1 MKRVLFL
8 HFPFQYKWKTMIVK
22 MYLATLLVSIGV
34 VMSSPML
41 DTKVDGDNV
50 VIDINLKLNL
60 NDLMKTKNNVT
71 ALGNFFQQN

>member
-1 MKRVLFL
+1 
-8 HFPFQYKWKTMIVK
+8 

-60 NDLMKTKNNVT
+60 YDLMKTKNNVT

>member
-1 MKRVLFL
+1 
-8 HFPFQYKWKTMIVK
+8 

-60 NDLMKTKNNVT
+60 DDLMKTKNNVT

>member
-1 MKRVLFL
+1 
-8 HFPFQYKWKTMIVK
+8 
-22 MYLATLLVSIGV
+22 MYLATFLVSIGV

-60 NDLMKTKNNVT
+60 YDLMKTKNNVT
-71 ALGNFFQQN
+71 ALGNFFQQNQVSGEG

>member
-1 MKRVLFL
+1 
-8 HFPFQYKWKTMIVK
+8 
-22 MYLATLLVSIGV
+22 MYLATFLVSIGV

-60 NDLMKTKNNVT
+60 YDLMKTKNNVT